1 MGCSHQSL
9 ERLLAFEVQKN
20 DFVQVLNLNRAH
32 WITIGSS
39 KGEVNVYDSLPSVDV
54 SKRVKEQIA
63 CICNS
68 AEDFISLT
76 IKNVQIQQGSSDCGL
91 FALAFAT
98 SLCAGENPSE
108 INYIQNLFCGHL
120 VQCLQDKIMKPFPRR
135 ARKRIDKGV
144 YNTFKYAIYCSC
156 RQPKDTG
163 RMIECEVCQ
172 KWFHEDSVVVPLDVW
187 KSDNLSWKCNVC
199 N

>member
-1 MGCSHQSL
+1 MSRYSK
-9 ERLLAFEVQKN
+9 EVVTVVYLL
-20 DFVQVLNLNRAH
+20 
-32 WITIGSS
+32 W
-39 KGEVNVYDSLPSVDV
+39 SLPPLCVLGKIHLRLITFKTCFV
-54 SKRVKEQIA
+54 GTL
-63 CICNS
+63 
-68 AEDFISLT
+68 F
-76 IKNVQIQQGSSDCGL
+76 NV
-91 FALAFAT
+91 FT
-98 SLCAGENPSE
+98 E
-108 INYIQNLFCGHL
+108 
-120 VQCLQDKIMKPFPRR
+120 DKIMKPFPRR